1 MVTLVTCHWETTPDI
16 RQLFSH
22 GPDVVR
28 FKATAASDEPDSQL
42 VSLAS
47 PPSRFPTCDLSGFDA
62 EGKLWDLDPTKAAP
76 VGHPVTQWLG
86 HQIRGQLESIQS
98 NLHRLQ
104 HLEADEGVKETV
116 DSDKKRPS
124 LGHSDG
130 TLAHTDS

>member
-1 MVTLVTCHWETTPDI
+1 MVTLVACNWWTTPDVC
-16 RQLFSH
+16 QLFSH

-28 FKATAASDEPDSQL
+28 FKATAASDEPDSKL

-47 PPSRFPTCDLSGFDA
+47 PPSRFPARDLSGFDT
-62 EGKLWDLDPTKAAP
+62 EGKLGDLNPTKAAP
-76 VGHPVTQWLG
+76 VRHHVTQGLC
-86 HQIRGQLESIQS
+86 HQIRGQLECIQS

-104 HLEADEGVKETV
+104 HLQADERVKETV

-130 TLAHTDS
+130 TLAHTNS